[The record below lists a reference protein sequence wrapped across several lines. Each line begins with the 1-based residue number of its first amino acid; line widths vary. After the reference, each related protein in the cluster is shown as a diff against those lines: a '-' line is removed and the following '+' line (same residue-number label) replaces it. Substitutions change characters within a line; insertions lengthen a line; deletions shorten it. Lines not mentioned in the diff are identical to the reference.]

1 MLSASLPRID
11 RFKGLNNVSDPLRVG
26 LGWLMQADNI
36 DITDTGALKKR
47 SGYSLVQAGAFTDAY
62 ATLDEQRMYV
72 MDGGQLKAMTSPAS
86 SITLQSGNS
95 STPMHWTE
103 INEQVFFSNGTDA
116 GIIQPDNA
124 VLPWRWAEPDAPAL
138 AAVDGDLPAGLY
150 RVLCTYTLADGRETG
165 GGDPVE
171 ITLTVG
177 QAIQISRIS
186 QLAGCVTNVYIA
198 PADSTVFSYFRTTL
212 QTALVWNYSP
222 DNLGRDFTGD
232 MLEPLPFGV
241 NVIQAWRGRIYAAQ
255 YFQSDDQTA
264 IWFSQPLG
272 FHLFDL
278 SQDFFIVPGRVT
290 MLAPTD
296 TALIVGT
303 NKAIHAY
310 SPEGIQLL
318 APYGVV
324 PGQHWSKDESGRIL
338 FWTARG
344 LCAALPFLNLT
355 AKNVSVA
362 PGVSAGGSI
371 VQIDGQKRFVVAIQ
385 QGGAAFNSIL

>member
-1 MLSASLPRID
+1 MLAASLPRID
-11 RFKGLNNVSDPLRVG
+11 RFKGLKNTSDPLRVG
-26 LGWLMQADNI
+26 LGWLTQADNV

-47 SGYSLVQAGAFTDAY
+47 GGYSLAQAGAFTDAY

-72 MDGGQLKAMTSPAS
+72 MDGGQLKAMTGPAS

-95 STPMHWTE
+95 STSMHWTE
-103 INEQVFFSNGTDA
+103 INEQVFFNNGTDA

-165 GGDPVE
+165 ACDPAE
-171 ITLTVG
+171 ITLNTG
-177 QAIQISRIS
+177 QALQISG
-186 QLAGCVTNVYIA
+186 LKPGCNVYIA
-198 PADSTVFSYFRTTL
+198 PADSTVFQYAGYPDG
-212 QTALVWNYSP
+212 TAFVWSQSP
-222 DNLGRDFTGD
+222 DNLGRDFVNDGLD
-232 MLEPLPFGV
+232 SLPLEID
-241 NVIQAWRGRIYAAQ
+241 VIQAWRGRIYAAQ
-255 YFQSDDQTA
+255 YFPSEDQTA

-272 FHLFDL
+272 FHLFNL
-278 SQDFFIVPGRVT
+278 AQDFFIVPGRVT

-324 PGQHWSKDESGRIL
+324 PGQHWSKDDSGQIL